1 MIVSYAFHIGCCLMC
16 LLSLLYECNTSRHT
30 NETVEECHLDSMYI
44 KTVVLCYCHLWRPV
58 CFRIFGKGGKIG
70 KSLKDSTHFNS
81 RNYWHLLTVY
91 WIDTFFLLDCIIPLA
106 LQHKGGG
113 FKTCYSEFLFPYA
126 DHAECD
132 WLSQMSS
139 LDKTLARTT
148 QEAFLRLSWSLFI
161 PRFQH
166 RWRLLPNF
174 PRLWQP
180 IET

>member
-1 MIVSYAFHIGCCLMC
+1 MPPGLYVYQDCRALLLSPLTTC
-16 LLSLLYECNTSRHT
+16 LLS
-30 NETVEECHLDSMYI
+30 D
-44 KTVVLCYCHLWRPV
+44 
-58 CFRIFGKGGKIG
+58 FRQGGKIG

-91 WIDTFFLLDCIIPLA
+91 WQSIELTLFFAGLHNSTGPPTQRWGGSKLA
-106 LQHKGGG
+106 
-113 FKTCYSEFLFPYA
+113 SEFLFPYA

-161 PRFQH
+161 LRFQH

>member
-1 MIVSYAFHIGCCLMC
+1 MPPGLYVYQDCRALLLSPLTTC
-16 LLSLLYECNTSRHT
+16 LLS
-30 NETVEECHLDSMYI
+30 D
-44 KTVVLCYCHLWRPV
+44 
-58 CFRIFGKGGKIG
+58 FRQGGKIG